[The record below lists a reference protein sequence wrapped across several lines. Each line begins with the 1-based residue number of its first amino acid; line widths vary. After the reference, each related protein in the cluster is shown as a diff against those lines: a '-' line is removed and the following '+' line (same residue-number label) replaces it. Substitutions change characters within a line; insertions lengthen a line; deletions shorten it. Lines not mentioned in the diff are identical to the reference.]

1 MSLILKIEIDRKSG
15 WLKGCLTG
23 WSESV
28 AIRGVYSSKC
38 FVQMGLFASWFIGW
52 LSQGGFQ
59 AIVRRLVIWPKKKVL
74 VGWLVLWLVD
84 PKVVLKWSL
93 VKYVLPQ
100 APLMYWHDI
109 PRKNNLLCK
118 LHNALSEFLT
128 LHFMIHNLSQ
138 VKIVIRRNGT
148 ITQLSCWSHFFN
160 SLFFFFF
167 KYSLQRINTRKFWV
181 SLIIILMEP

>member
-59 AIVRRLVIWPKKKVL
+59 AVVRRLVIWPKKG

-138 VKIVIRRNGT
+138 VKIVISRNGK

-160 SLFFFFF
+160 SLFFFFS
-167 KYSLQRINTRKFWV
+167 KYSLQRIHTRKLWV